1 MSTGSILGRA
11 FRLEKMYPQLVKL
24 IGKRF
29 LFRGKVWLIV
39 EVLRE
44 EDALVIAPEQA
55 AKNKRIQPDQ
65 FGHATRRCDACKTL
79 ALSNEQGKGYSEDVM
94 ELLSGHIGD

>member
-1 MSTGSILGRA
+1 
-11 FRLEKMYPQLVKL
+11 MYPQLVKL

-44 EDALVIAPEQA
+44 EDALVIAPELA
-55 AKNKRIQPDQ
+55 AKNKQIQPDQ
-65 FGHATRRCDACKTL
+65 FGHATRRCDACLTL
-79 ALSNEQGKGYSEDVM
+79 ALSNAEENGYSEAVM
-94 ELLSGHIGD
+94 ELLSGRIGD

>member
-1 MSTGSILGRA
+1 MHS
-11 FRLEKMYPQLVKL
+11 QLTKL

-44 EDALVIAPEQA
+44 EDSIVIAPEQA
-55 AKNKRIQPDQ
+55 TQNKQIQPDQ
-65 FGHATRRCDACKTL
+65 FGNATRRCDACLTL
-79 ALSNEQGKGYSEDVM
+79 ALSNAKADGYSESVM
-94 ELLSGHIGD
+94 ELLSGRIGD

>member
-1 MSTGSILGRA
+1 
-11 FRLEKMYPQLVKL
+11 MYTQLAKL

-65 FGHATRRCDACKTL
+65 FGHATRRCDACMTL
-79 ALSNEQGKGYSEDVM
+79 PLSNAESNGYSETVM
-94 ELLSGHIGD
+94 ELLSGRIGE

>member
-1 MSTGSILGRA
+1 
-11 FRLEKMYPQLVKL
+11 MYPQLVKL

-29 LFRGKVWLIV
+29 LFHGKVWLIV

-79 ALSNEQGKGYSEDVM
+79 ALSTEQGKGYSGDVM
-94 ELLSGHIGD
+94 ELLSGRIGD

>member
-1 MSTGSILGRA
+1 
-11 FRLEKMYPQLVKL
+11 MYPQLTKL

-55 AKNKRIQPDQ
+55 AKNKHIQTDQ
-65 FGHATRRCDACKTL
+65 FGHASRRCDACMTL
-79 ALSNEQGKGYSEDVM
+79 ALSNTKANDYSETIM
-94 ELLSGHIGD
+94 ELLSGRIGD

>member
-1 MSTGSILGRA
+1 
-11 FRLEKMYPQLVKL
+11 MYPQLVKL

-55 AKNKRIQPDQ
+55 AKNKQIQPDQ
-65 FGHATRRCDACKTL
+65 FGNPSRRCDACMTL
-79 ALSNEQGKGYSEDVM
+79 ALSNPTANGYSEDVM
-94 ELLSGHIGD
+94 ELLSGRIGD

>member
-1 MSTGSILGRA
+1 
-11 FRLEKMYPQLVKL
+11 MYRKLTKL

-39 EVLRE
+39 EVLKE

-65 FGHATRRCDACKTL
+65 FGHATRRCEACVTL
-79 ALSNEQGKGYSEDVM
+79 ALSNAEANGYSEAVL